1 MDSGE
6 QPIVIVVDPNVDELL
21 RYSLRTYMRDPV
33 YIAIAALIAFVAV
46 LLFVT
51 APVMMHDGDI
61 VSGYAFLVMGVVIVV
76 VLPLLF
82 RAAVKRR
89 LARVLGASD
98 TSATWSFSKSG
109 IDIRSEHISSHLA
122 WDAIKHIK
130 TIPEGLLLGVWGRTH
145 LLFHRYFQSDAD
157 YNALLELARH
167 KLGERVSD

>member
-6 QPIVIVVDPNVDELL
+6 HAIVIVVDPNVDELL

-33 YIAIAALIAFVAV
+33 YIAIAALIAFVGV

-51 APVMMHDGDI
+51 APVMMHDGDV
-61 VSGYAFLVMGVVIVV
+61 VSGYAFLAMGALIVV

-89 LARVLGASD
+89 LTRVLGASD
-98 TSATWSFSKSG
+98 TRATWTFSKSE
-109 IDIRSEHISSHLA
+109 IDIRSEHISSHLE

-130 TIPEGLLLGVWGRTH
+130 RIPEGLLLGIWGRTH
-145 LLFHRYFQSDAD
+145 ILFHRYFRNDD
-157 YNALLELARH
+157 EYNALVELARSR
-167 KLGERVSD
+167 LGERVSG